1 MALFGFLTLGFQLVT
16 VRWLGICLG
25 LDALGV
31 LLGHGLFMVS
41 MGLGAWISDA
51 PWLNLRPARA
61 VALWAAVLGVWSV
74 ASPWIIPG
82 LSTWIASAAGW
93 GGGWAD
99 WWKAWPGL
107 LVAQLPGAVACG
119 ALFPSVDRGESA
131 RFEAAV
137 DLPEPVTPRPSLS
150 KGYASWMTGAA
161 LASLASIWCLVRWV
175 DLEQAFWG
183 LGILALALAIS
194 MLPGFSWP
202 RSDSNPAQKLPA
214 ARELS
219 VRAHARRSPAAGLF
233 VAWALGLFGGGH
245 QLVLVRLLGE
255 YLEGTFLTYGVVT
268 CTALL
273 AASTGAWLAVRGG
286 WTSGTKVPYFW
297 MLSVALTPLMLIPA
311 STVLEMIRTSGG
323 LGSVLAAEFG
333 VVWVVLGPGALLMGA
348 WFART
353 AQEAGNSPEV
363 RFGRWYGMNL
373 IGVGAGGWLFL
384 GLIAAAWGMSRALV
398 ILVVCALGFVCAFG
412 QTFSRVWSVSV
423 IAGCALLWSLPDSAW
438 PVRRAPSGEKTLE
451 QFTGFSGT
459 ASVTEDAQGRRTLR
473 VNRRFQMGGTAV
485 TVAQQRQADIPL
497 LLHPAPKNALFLGV
511 GTGITARRA
520 QVYPRLSSDAVELLP
535 EVLKLR
541 HWFDSATAR
550 TAPEASISFHAGD
563 ARRWVATAAQRYDV
577 VIGDL
582 FHPGLDGVAGLY
594 SRDHFQRVQRLLS
607 PTGLFCQ
614 WLPVFQMDER
624 LLQLVT
630 RTFLDVF
637 PQAQAWIL
645 HFNVDLPVLALVAG
659 APASRE
665 TQRWNVPLESSLASA
680 LRATGFAS
688 AHHLGGCFAAG
699 PDALRAWVGP
709 GPLNTDVRPFVSVWA
724 PRVRFAKP
732 QEPGQL
738 LVSLLRRW
746 GNPHASDSN
755 SETWRFHEARDL
767 YLEGLL
773 VESEKNLDQAMDH
786 YLRSAATSLF
796 FTPAYA
802 RCVETIRVTAAVDR
816 GRAKQWFDRLEQVR
830 PDQPLARRLLGP
842 LFSPE
847 TR

>member
-82 LSTWIASAAGW
+82 LSAWIASAAGW

-311 STVLEMIRTSGG
+311 STVLEMILYIGRTWIGLGGRVRGGVGGPRPWRAFDGGMVRANCAGGGKLAGSSFRSMVRDESDRGGSGRVAVSRTDSRRMGNVPCTRHSGG
-323 LGSVLAAEFG
+323 LRAG
-333 VVWVVLGPGALLMGA
+333 V
-348 WFART
+348 
-353 AQEAGNSPEV
+353 
-363 RFGRWYGMNL
+363 
-373 IGVGAGGWLFL
+373 
-384 GLIAAAWGMSRALV
+384 
-398 ILVVCALGFVCAFG
+398 
-412 QTFSRVWSVSV
+412 
-423 IAGCALLWSLPDSAW
+423 
-438 PVRRAPSGEKTLE
+438 
-451 QFTGFSGT
+451 
-459 ASVTEDAQGRRTLR
+459 
-473 VNRRFQMGGTAV
+473 
-485 TVAQQRQADIPL
+485 
-497 LLHPAPKNALFLGV
+497 
-511 GTGITARRA
+511 
-520 QVYPRLSSDAVELLP
+520 
-535 EVLKLR
+535 
-541 HWFDSATAR
+541 
-550 TAPEASISFHAGD
+550 
-563 ARRWVATAAQRYDV
+563 
-577 VIGDL
+577 
-582 FHPGLDGVAGLY
+582 
-594 SRDHFQRVQRLLS
+594 
-607 PTGLFCQ
+607 
-614 WLPVFQMDER
+614 
-624 LLQLVT
+624 
-630 RTFLDVF
+630 
-637 PQAQAWIL
+637 
-645 HFNVDLPVLALVAG
+645 
-659 APASRE
+659 
-665 TQRWNVPLESSLASA
+665 
-680 LRATGFAS
+680 
-688 AHHLGGCFAAG
+688 
-699 PDALRAWVGP
+699 
-709 GPLNTDVRPFVSVWA
+709 
-724 PRVRFAKP
+724 RVRFRSDLL
-732 QEPGQL
+732 PGL
-738 LVSLLRRW
+738 ERVRDRRVRLVVEF
-746 GNPHASDSN
+746 A
-755 SETWRFHEARDL
+755 RF
-767 YLEGLL
+767 GLAG
-773 VESEKNLDQAMDH
+773 STC
-786 YLRSAATSLF
+786 S
-796 FTPAYA
+796 
-802 RCVETIRVTAAVDR
+802 IR
-816 GRAKQWFDRLEQVR
+816 
-830 PDQPLARRLLGP
+830 
-842 LFSPE
+842 
-847 TR
+847 